1 MGDLPLASFCQS
13 RAVVMSNFIFCRY
26 VYWADLSTEVGE
38 AFIAMADMNGQ
49 NSRKVVT
56 QGLVQPTG
64 MAIDFANYDSV
75 FWVDQKLNILQGML
89 ADGSKVKTLARG
101 GETVTLLSQSL
112 SFLSSHSSYPKFTP
126 A

>member
-1 MGDLPLASFCQS
+1 
-13 RAVVMSNFIFCRY
+13 
-26 VYWADLSTEVGE
+26 
-38 AFIAMADMNGQ
+38 MNGQ

-101 GETVTLLSQSL
+101 GKTVTLLSQSL
-112 SFLSSHSSYPKFTP
+112 LCHYLHDQPFPLNVGAMDFYNVSLSHIKKYFLEYGYTLSIIIVCVGGGGGRQGACAFT
-126 A
+126 